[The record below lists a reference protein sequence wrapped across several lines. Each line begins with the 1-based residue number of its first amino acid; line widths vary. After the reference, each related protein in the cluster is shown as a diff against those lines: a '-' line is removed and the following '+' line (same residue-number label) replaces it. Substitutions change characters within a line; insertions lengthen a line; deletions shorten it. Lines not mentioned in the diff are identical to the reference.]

1 MVTCPG
7 CGRQN
12 RDSAR
17 FCDGCGHELS
27 GAREALERKRVSVVF
42 FDLVGSTALGA
53 RVDAEVFRTLVAQY
67 HEAVADAVERHG
79 GAVHK
84 LIGDGV
90 LAVFGVPLVHEDDAV
105 RAARAAFDARAAV
118 RSLSDRA
125 SAAHGARLELRVGVN
140 TGELLAGASE
150 LLGDT
155 VNTAKRLEEAAGTG
169 EILLAAETVALAR
182 DAVETQSVGELDV
195 KGKADPVAAFRLL
208 AIREA
213 EAGVGR
219 RHSRPLVGRVRE
231 LRMLREAFDRA
242 AAERACHLFTLLGP
256 AGIGKSRLAE
266 ELLAGLG
273 DATVVRGRCLSYGE
287 GVAYRP
293 VVEAVG
299 QLLGADPDERLRA
312 LGLDESARAGVL
324 SVLSDDAQAVSAGE
338 TARGIRAL
346 LEGVARSTPL
356 VAVFDDV
363 HWGEPTFLDLV
374 DHLAET
380 SRGAPILLLCLARPE
395 LFERRPGW
403 GGGKANATSLLLD
416 GLGAEEATRL
426 LAGLLGDT
434 PVSLD
439 AQRRVLGSAE
449 GNPFFLEE
457 LVALVR
463 ESGSDTITIPPTVQ
477 ALLAARLDQLT
488 TPERLVLAAAA
499 VEGKEFH
506 REAVEAL
513 SGADDAGE
521 PLESLVRKQL
531 IDPLPGERSYRFRHL
546 LFRDAAY
553 DALPKARRAG
563 HHAQLADWFETERAD
578 APDLDELVG
587 YHLEQSLRYRA
598 ELGAGDDP
606 EAGALAQRAEARLA
620 AAAARAE
627 TRNDL
632 RSVVRLLERIR
643 ELRGEL
649 EPELAID
656 LVNAH
661 RQLSDLTAAAREAA
675 VALDRASRAGDRSG
689 ELRARLAQAEVAVQ
703 LDPARHLD
711 AVAPLAR
718 EAVATFE
725 RAGDW
730 QGVAE
735 AELLLGLIE
744 FRRSR
749 FGAVIDAV
757 EPALEHARRA
767 GKRRLERRAL
777 GILAGSHIYG
787 PTPVDEAIPWL
798 EAHTQAVDDHS
809 FFLEGRAFL
818 EAARGE
824 LERARA
830 LQRAA
835 ETRRLELGVPAVNS
849 TGPRWEVAM
858 LAAQFEEAAAV
869 AATAVEHWQRHG
881 ERGYRSTAAAELA
894 LALCRLGELEE
905 GERWSRTAE
914 ELAPEDDTLTHMF
927 WRQARALVLA
937 GHDRTEEAVRLAR
950 EAVELGERAQMPN
963 THAGAYAT
971 LASILVGSGRSAEAQ
986 AAAAAAVR
994 LYEAKG
1000 NTVSAAAARSLLER

>member
-1 MVTCPG
+1 MVTCPA

-17 FCDGCGHELS
+17 FCDGCAHELP
-27 GAREALERKRVSVVF
+27 GARETLARKRVSVVF
-42 FDLVGSTALGA
+42 FDLAGSTALGA
-53 RVDAEVFRTLVAQY
+53 RVDAEVFRSLVGQY
-67 HEAVADAVERHG
+67 HGAVADAVERHG
-79 GAVHK
+79 GVVHK
-84 LIGDGV
+84 LMGDGV
-90 LAVFGVPLVHEDDAV
+90 LAVFGLPLVHEDDAV

-118 RSLSDRA
+118 RALSERV

-140 TGELLAGASE
+140 TGEILAGASE

-182 DAVETQSVGELDV
+182 DAVETESVGELTV
-195 KGKADPVAAFRLL
+195 KGKPAPVAAFRLL

-213 EAGVGR
+213 EEEVRR
-219 RHSRPLVGRVRE
+219 RHHRPLVDRLRE
-231 LRMLREAFDRA
+231 LQMLREAFDRA
-242 AAERACHLFTLLGP
+242 AAERTCHLFTLLGP

-266 ELLAGLG
+266 EFLAGLG
-273 DATVVRGRCLSYGE
+273 DTTVVRGRCLSYGE

-299 QLLGADPDERLRA
+299 GLLGADPDERLRA

-324 SVLSDDAQAVSAGE
+324 SVISDDARAVSAGE

-346 LEGVARSTPL
+346 LEGVARSGPL

-380 SRGAPILLLCLARPE
+380 SRSAPILLLCLARPE

-416 GLGAEEATRL
+416 RLGEEEAARL
-426 LAGLLGDT
+426 LAGLLDGT
-434 PVSLD
+434 PVSLE
-439 AQRRVLGSAE
+439 AQQRVLGSAE
-449 GNPFFLEE
+449 GNPFFIEE

-463 ESGSDTITIPPTVQ
+463 ESGSEGVTIPPTIQ
-477 ALLAARLDQLT
+477 ALLAARLDQLS

-499 VEGKEFH
+499 VEGKEFD
-506 REAVEAL
+506 REAVGAL
-513 SGADDAGE
+513 SGAADAGE
-521 PLESLVRKQL
+521 TLESLVRKQL
-531 IDPLPGERSYRFRHL
+531 LDPVPGERSYRFRHL

-553 DALPKARRAG
+553 DAVPKARRAD
-563 HHAQLADWFETERAD
+563 HHARLADWLETEHAD

-606 EAGALAQRAEARLA
+606 HAGALAHRAEARLA
-620 AAAARAE
+620 AAAVRAE
-627 TRNDL
+627 SRNDL
-632 RSVVRLLERIR
+632 RSVVRLLERVR
-643 ELRGEL
+643 ALRGEL

-675 VALDRASRAGDRSG
+675 LALDRASRAGDRPG
-689 ELRARLAQAEVAVQ
+689 MLRARLAQAEVGLQ
-703 LDPARHLD
+703 LDPARYVD
-711 AVAPLAR
+711 AVAPLAH

-725 RAGDW
+725 QAGDW

-798 EAHTQAVDDHS
+798 EAHTEAVDDHS
-809 FFLEGRAFL
+809 FFLEGRALL

-824 LERARA
+824 LGRARA

-869 AATAVEHWQRHG
+869 AAAAVEHWQQHG

-894 LALCRLGELEE
+894 LALCHGGKLEE

-937 GHDRTEEAVRLAR
+937 GHDATEEAIRLAR

-963 THAGAYAT
+963 IHAGAYAT
-971 LASILVGSGRSAEAQ
+971 LASILVGGGRSTEAH
-986 AAAAAAVR
+986 AAAKAAVR
-994 LYEAKG
+994 LYGAKG